1 MSRDP
6 DRPTPLPPA
15 LKRLGQHFLTDPA
28 ALQRI
33 VAALEV
39 GPGDTVIEVGPGRG
53 AMTDLLVPLASRLVV
68 IEIDRALIPVL
79 RERYASAPNVEVIE
93 GDVLAVDLP
102 AVAGGPYLLIGNVPY
117 YITTPII
124 FHALKAPR
132 PRRAVFLVQREVAER
147 LAAAP
152 GDESYGALSVNVQAL
167 ADVHI
172 AARVP
177 ASAFKPKPKVDSAVL
192 RLTPKDVPVIEP
204 AEELPFQRLVQG
216 AFGQRRRQMRRVLR
230 TVRSLS
236 AAAADAVLAAAS
248 VDPETRPETLS
259 PDDFARILRAL
270 DGGRS

>member
-68 IEIDRALIPVL
+68 VEIDRALIPVL

-270 DGGRS
+270 DGGGS

>member
-6 DRPTPLPPA
+6 ERRTPLPPA

-33 VAALEV
+33 VDALEV
-39 GPGDTVIEVGPGRG
+39 GSGDTVVEIGPGRG
-53 AMTDLLVPLASRLVV
+53 AMTDLLVALAARLVI

-79 RERYASAPNVEVIE
+79 RERYASAPHVEVIE
-93 GDVLAVDLP
+93 GDVLAVDLC
-102 AVAGGPYLLIGNVPY
+102 AAAGGPYLLIGNVPY

-124 FHALKAPR
+124 FHALKPPR

-152 GDESYGALSVNVQAL
+152 GEDSYGALSVNVQAL
-167 ADVHI
+167 ADVRI

-192 RLTPKDVPVIEP
+192 RLTPKDLPVIAPE
-204 AEELPFQRLVQG
+204 EELPFQRLVQG

-230 TVRSLS
+230 TVRALS
-236 AAAADAVLAAAS
+236 AAEADAVLSAAS

-259 PDDFARILRAL
+259 PGDFARVLRAL
-270 DGGRS
+270 DRTRA

>member
-259 PDDFARILRAL
+259 PDDFARILRVL